1 MACLRVFCNLSEC
14 VYTVPHTKLFHVNC
28 SVHSFKAAE
37 VSIGG
42 SQDIRAVDGNWV
54 DVGKQH
60 LSLAVVVPDIEQD
73 SEDPPPD
80 LLDIFYSEC
89 TILQACSLHRMRRHD
104 KCVVRLDIE
113 LGPRLALLLLLCVMC
128 TSHCF

>member
-1 MACLRVFCNLSEC
+1 MPVPLSGLPCNLTVSCQC
-14 VYTVPHTKLFHVNC
+14 VSTQSLKTKILHVHC

-60 LSLAVVVPDIEQD
+60 LSLAVVVPDIDQD

-89 TILQACSLHRMRRHD
+89 HILQACSLPWMHWHD
-104 KCVVRLDIE
+104 KCI
-113 LGPRLALLLLLCVMC
+113 ACI
-128 TSHCF
+128 

>member
-1 MACLRVFCNLSEC
+1 MS
-14 VYTVPHTKLFHVNC
+14 VYTVPQTKLLHVHC

-37 VSIGG
+37 VSIGS
-42 SQDIRAVDGNWV
+42 SQEIRAVDGNWV

-60 LSLAVVVPDIEQD
+60 LSLAVVVPDIDQD

-89 TILQACSLHRMRRHD
+89 TNLQACSLHWM
-104 KCVVRLDIE
+104 
-113 LGPRLALLLLLCVMC
+113 
-128 TSHCF
+128 

>member
-1 MACLRVFCNLSEC
+1 M
-14 VYTVPHTKLFHVNC
+14 HC

-37 VSIGG
+37 ISIGG
-42 SQDIRAVDGNWV
+42 SQEIRAVDGNWV
-54 DVGKQH
+54 DVGKEH

-89 TILQACSLHRMRRHD
+89 NILQACSLHWMHWHD
-104 KCVVRLDIE
+104 ECVLRLDTE
-113 LGPRLALLLLLCVMC
+113 LGPCLALLLLLCIISC
-128 TSHCF
+128 CLELIGHHPC

>member
-1 MACLRVFCNLSEC
+1 MD
-14 VYTVPHTKLFHVNC
+14 C

-42 SQDIRAVDGNWV
+42 SQDIKAMDGNWV

-73 SEDPPPD
+73 SEEPPPD

-89 TILQACSLHRMRRHD
+89 KTFQTCSLRRHH
-104 KCVVRLDIE
+104 KCT
-113 LGPRLALLLLLCVMC
+113 AC
-128 TSHCF
+128 T